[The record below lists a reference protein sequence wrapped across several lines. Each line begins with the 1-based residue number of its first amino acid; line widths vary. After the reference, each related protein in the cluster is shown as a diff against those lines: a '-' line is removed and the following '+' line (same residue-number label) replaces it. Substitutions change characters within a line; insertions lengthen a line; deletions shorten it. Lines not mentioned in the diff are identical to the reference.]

1 MLQQYDAGGVPL
13 HGGQENHLDSR
24 GDQLPDLA
32 VLPLL
37 THGGVPCQQNVPVGL
52 KLCVKTVVQHL
63 VVGVVHGHAGG
74 AEHPPILRLP
84 GGDVAGV
91 KSGPSASNPGAVPP
105 LVRCLFAGI
114 FQASPP
120 WKHYLPRVI
129 PKKISFSWNNNI
141 YFKKK

>member
-1 MLQQYDAGGVPL
+1 MLQQYDADGVPL

-37 THGGVPCQQNVPVGL
+37 THGGVPCQQNVPVDL
-52 KLCVKTVVQHL
+52 KLCVETVVQHL

-91 KSGPSASNPGAVPP
+91 KSGPQRFQSGGCPPACPLSFRRYFSSVPP
-105 LVRCLFAGI
+105 MEALPPAGY
-114 FQASPP
+114 S
-120 WKHYLPRVI
+120 
-129 PKKISFSWNNNI
+129 KKNI
-141 YFKKK
+141 ILME